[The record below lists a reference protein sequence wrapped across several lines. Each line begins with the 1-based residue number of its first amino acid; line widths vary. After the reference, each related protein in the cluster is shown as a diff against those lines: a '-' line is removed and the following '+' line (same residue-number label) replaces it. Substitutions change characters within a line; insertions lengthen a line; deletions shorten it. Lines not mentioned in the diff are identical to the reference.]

1 MYGFAGFLCITVDDE
16 SLVFGRFRTK
26 EAVWRHDSGLCET
39 VTSSFWQFIVWMIN
53 WLSWILSYGP
63 KHKLKSPCWVLDHR
77 GRIRFQ
83 ILGESDNIAV
93 AFSFFND
100 LLSEL
105 SCFHTRV
112 KIANQY
118 HFSACQ
124 RYFLPGEPSAEFW
137 ASTAYEL
144 QAGRIWR
151 IFFAQKATELC
162 CSFKKSS
169 CDCSWFQIYQ
179 ISDVDFTGFF

>member
-1 MYGFAGFLCITVDDE
+1 MDL
-16 SLVFGRFRTK
+16 LVFFVLQSMTR
-26 EAVWRHDSGLCET
+26 LCET

-83 ILGESDNIAV
+83 ILGESDKIAV

-179 ISDVDFTGFF
+179 ISDVDFTGFFQPASHVIF